1 MNKNLF
7 SAEMKIQYLVNIGRS
22 PINAECRPSPITRAL
37 SLPSSS
43 VCAVATYS
51 AEAPPRMHQN
61 SPFSDK
67 KLKNLWGGGT
77 ILRRSLPICV
87 SFSLIGEGSCIIHRG
102 TPPPHTPPPSAP
114 KLGPPNFKT
123 VVAPLTHLTDGQTP
137 RQ

>member
-7 SAEMKIQYLVNIGRS
+7 SAEMKIQYLVNWLFTYK
-22 PINAECRPSPITRAL
+22 CRMSSFTRAL

-43 VCAVATYS
+43 ASLSCAVAT
-51 AEAPPRMHQN
+51 ARKRHPECTKTHHFQI
-61 SPFSDK
+61 K

-77 ILRRSLPICV
+77 ILPRPLPICV